1 MGVKISSVHLYI
13 KKIDRD
19 QIGII
24 PMMEESI
31 QL

>member
-13 KKIDRD
+13 KETDRD